1 MTSTDK
7 IVISSQTVARRVG
20 DETVILH
27 LGSGTYFGVD
37 AVGARIWQLMGE
49 GKSLN
54 EICDVVLDEYEVS
67 REDVERDIAG
77 LIKDLLAHDL
87 VSTS

>member
-1 MTSTDK
+1 MTLTENLVVSSE
-7 IVISSQTVARRVG
+7 VIAKQVG

-27 LGSGTYFGVD
+27 LGSGTYFGLD
-37 AVGARIWQLMGE
+37 AVGGRIWQLMGE

-67 REDVERDIAG
+67 REDIQRDIAA
-77 LIKDLLAHDL
+77 LTKDLLAHDL